1 MPKYNSVYLKNED
14 TSRKRGFPLIRL
26 LLIIFAVVLVW
37 KLTKGLWFSASQSQ
51 SASVLPTLEPV
62 NRQIEQSIQKVNFLT
77 RVVKPGDTF
86 DGILSGFEITQKEA
100 SDIYNSLKPI
110 GLPPLYPGDSLIVIK
125 KDQNGELK
133 KIALL
138 SRMKYWYKV
147 TRNDSLIRAEKS
159 SIQISKYT
167 CLVNGVLETSLSEQV
182 AQYGVGD
189 YITSKLAD
197 IFAWDINFFLDPRK
211 GDTFQILFEQ
221 KYAEGHFVGYGDILA
236 AHYNN
241 NGKDYY
247 AFAFTDENGAI
258 SYYDEK
264 GNAVQK
270 EFLKA
275 PLKFSRISSGF
286 SLHRKHPILGII
298 RPHLGVDYAA
308 PAGTPVYA
316 AADGSVISA
325 GPKGGFGN
333 LVVISHGY
341 YETSYGHLSHIAS
354 GIHYGSRVMQ
364 GDMIGTVGATGL
376 ATGPHLD
383 YRMKRGSVFV
393 NPMTVS
399 LPSKRSI
406 GEKEEQQFMMVK
418 EACQMAFDKRF
429 SHQTGCHI
437 IEIEKGESEKAT
449 VNEIS
454 SSTDSINGNTPG
466 S

>member
-1 MPKYNSVYLKNED
+1 MPNYNSVYLKNEKP
-14 TSRKRGFPLIRL
+14 SRKRGFPLIRL
-26 LLIIFAVVLVW
+26 LLVIFAVVVVW
-37 KLTKGLWFSASQSQ
+37 KLSQRHLFSSSESQ
-51 SASVLPTLEPV
+51 SASVLPALEPV

-86 DGILSGFEITQKEA
+86 DGILSGFEITKKEA
-100 SDIYNSLKPI
+100 SDIYNSLKPL

-133 KIALL
+133 NLALL

-147 TRNDSLIRAEKS
+147 TRNDSLIRAEKMS
-159 SIQISKYT
+159 LQISRYT
-167 CLVNGVLETSLSEQV
+167 CLVNGVLETSLSEQI
-182 AQYGVGD
+182 AEYGVGD

-221 KYAEGHFVGYGDILA
+221 KYAEGHFIGYGDILA

-241 NGKDYY
+241 NGRDYY
-247 AFAFTDENGAI
+247 AFAFTDEDGSVN
-258 SYYDEK
+258 YYDEK

-286 SLHRKHPILGII
+286 SFHRKHPILGII

-308 PAGTPVYA
+308 PGGTPVYA
-316 AADGSVISA
+316 AADGTIISA

-341 YETSYGHLSHIAS
+341 YETSYGHLAQINS
-354 GIHYGSRVMQ
+354 GIHYGSRVKQ

-383 YRMKRGSVFV
+383 YRMKRGSAFV

-406 GEKEEQQFMMVK
+406 VEKEKKKFMMDK

-429 SHQTGCHI
+429 SSQTGCHV
-437 IEIEKGESEKAT
+437 IEIEKVESEKAT

-454 SSTDSINGNTPG
+454 SGSDSTNGNTPG